1 MYVCRARVAARVRTL
16 SFSFFSFLRRSSSL
30 EEELELL
37 SLSLELEP
45 GIRPGL
51 RTSAVWRAASLERRV
66 GDVRYCS
73 YLISTDVLISKRLG
87 SSGIRL
93 CSYPCRKGG
102 HINWSGSQ

>member
-1 MYVCRARVAARVRTL
+1 MSDVCMYVCRVRVAARVRTL

-51 RTSAVWRAASLERRV
+51 RTSHCGARLHYYGAPCWRR
-66 GDVRYCS
+66 
-73 YLISTDVLISKRLG
+73 
-87 SSGIRL
+87 
-93 CSYPCRKGG
+93 
-102 HINWSGSQ
+102 

>member
-1 MYVCRARVAARVRTL
+1 MSDAVRVRVAACVRTL

-51 RTSAVWRAASLERRV
+51 RTSARRRGGAARGGAPCWRR
-66 GDVRYCS
+66 
-73 YLISTDVLISKRLG
+73 
-87 SSGIRL
+87 
-93 CSYPCRKGG
+93 
-102 HINWSGSQ
+102 

>member
-1 MYVCRARVAARVRTL
+1 MYVCRVRVAARVRTL

-51 RTSAVWRAASLERRV
+51 RRSALWRGFTVSAVLATFVTLPLQFSSWARGGGKADAALQESAQ
-66 GDVRYCS
+66 D
-73 YLISTDVLISKRLG
+73 
-87 SSGIRL
+87 GI
-93 CSYPCRKGG
+93 
-102 HINWSGSQ
+102 

>member
-1 MYVCRARVAARVRTL
+1 VAARVRTL

-51 RTSAVWRAASLERRV
+51 RTSGSTALWRGFTVGAVLATL
-66 GDVRYCS
+66 
-73 YLISTDVLISKRLG
+73 
-87 SSGIRL
+87 
-93 CSYPCRKGG
+93 
-102 HINWSGSQ
+102 

>member
-1 MYVCRARVAARVRTL
+1 MSDVCMYVCRVRVAARVRTL

-51 RTSAVWRAASLERRV
+51 RTSALWRAASVERRV
-66 GDVRYCS
+66 GDLCVNTKQAS
-73 YLISTDVLISKRLG
+73 YEAKLSDHAVT
-87 SSGIRL
+87 
-93 CSYPCRKGG
+93 
-102 HINWSGSQ
+102 

>member
-1 MYVCRARVAARVRTL
+1 MDVCRVRVAARVRTL

-51 RTSAVWRAASLERRV
+51 KDVGTGGARLTGAPCWRRYFSLKYQS
-66 GDVRYCS
+66 YCDAQCS
-73 YLISTDVLISKRLG
+73 EYA
-87 SSGIRL
+87 GI
-93 CSYPCRKGG
+93 
-102 HINWSGSQ
+102 

>member
-1 MYVCRARVAARVRTL
+1 MYVCRVRVAACVRTL

-51 RTSAVWRAASLERRV
+51 RTSARRAPVARRAVERRV
-66 GDVRYCS
+66 GN
-73 YLISTDVLISKRLG
+73 
-87 SSGIRL
+87 L
-93 CSYPCRKGG
+93 CM
-102 HINWSGSQ
+102 N